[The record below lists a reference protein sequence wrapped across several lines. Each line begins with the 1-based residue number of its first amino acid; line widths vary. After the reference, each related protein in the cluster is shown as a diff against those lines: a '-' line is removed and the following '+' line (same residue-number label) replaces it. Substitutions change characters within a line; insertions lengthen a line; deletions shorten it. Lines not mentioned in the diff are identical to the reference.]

1 MLAWGEAPGKFG
13 TCLDGF
19 SQVINL
25 LCELAE
31 FRLFGTGHIRP
42 SQIDGQQQVFSE
54 ISADVF
60 SLWHSVNTHLNELP
74 NPLFFSSLD
83 QKI

>member
-25 LCELAE
+25 LCELTE
-31 FRLFGTGHIRP
+31 FRLFGNGHI
-42 SQIDGQQQVFSE
+42 
-54 ISADVF
+54 
-60 SLWHSVNTHLNELP
+60 SLLRLMDNSK
-74 NPLFFSSLD
+74 SSLRSVPMSFLCG
-83 QKI
+83 ILLTHI